1 MRKVVTFVFFVFITC
16 SFLMSGCTGNEKN
29 EGKTAK
35 YVFLFI
41 GDGMGLP
48 QVTLTETWLAAQKGE
63 HGRELLSFS
72 EFPVMGLASTY
83 SANANITCSAAAG
96 TALSTGFKTKNY
108 MLGMDPDT
116 NRLTS
121 ITYKIHSKNIPVGII
136 STVTLDHATP
146 AAFYANCPN
155 RGDYYNIAKQL
166 PGTGFEFFGGG
177 SFVYPSGKE
186 KDQSDIFT
194 MMEDSGY
201 TVIYGLDNISKEKTS
216 GKLALFQSKGKQG
229 ELPYAIDR
237 DSSDLTLKHV
247 VKAAIDHLDGENGF
261 FIMAEGGKIDW
272 AAHSNDAKT
281 VIYEIID
288 FAAAVETAYE
298 FYLKHPDETL
308 IIVTSDHDTGGL
320 GLGRTNGG
328 NSLKLN
334 ELDTQNISFA
344 GDSAKAAI
352 IDSYNVKSNL
362 GWTTT
367 GHTASDVIVYSVG
380 AGSSNFSGKMN
391 NTDIPRKILD
401 AMKIEF

>member
-1 MRKVVTFVFFVFITC
+1 MRKVVSFVFFVFITC

-136 STVTLDHATP
+136 STVTIDHATP

-166 PGTGFEFFGGG
+166 PVTGFEFIGGG

-186 KDQSDIFT
+186 KDQPDIFT
-194 MMEDSGY
+194 MMEESGY
-201 TVIYGLDNISKEKTS
+201 TVIYGLDNLSKEKTS
-216 GKLALFQSKGKQG
+216 GKLALFQSKGKPG

-237 DSSDLTLKHV
+237 DSSDLTLKDV

-344 GDSAKAAI
+344 GDSTKAAI
-352 IDSYNVKSNL
+352 IDGYNVKSNL

-380 AGSSNFSGKMN
+380 AGSSNFAGKMN